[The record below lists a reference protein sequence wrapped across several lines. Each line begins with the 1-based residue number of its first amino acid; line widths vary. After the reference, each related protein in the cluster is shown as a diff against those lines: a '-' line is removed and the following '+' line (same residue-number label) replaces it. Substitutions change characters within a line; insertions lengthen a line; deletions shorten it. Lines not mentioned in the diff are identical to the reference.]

1 MNYKFNLEKSPYDP
15 KDLMFETIS
24 KDTID
29 LPEVFDLRKK
39 MKSPRD
45 QGEQGSCSAQTAAAI
60 KEWHE
65 YVDRGVKEYMSPQF
79 IYNSRQN
86 QNTEGMMPRDTMK
99 ILQKIGVVLEKEYPY
114 FSKSEITEEL
124 KLKAAK
130 NRIKNYAQIN
140 SVDSL
145 KKALY
150 INGPCYIA
158 FPVFNPNSME
168 IWKQESPNQPL
179 LGGHSVTVVGWLKE
193 YFIIRNSWSIQW
205 GDRGYTYYP
214 FNDFMH
220 HWEIWTALDLSL

>member
-1 MNYKFNLEKSPYDP
+1 
-15 KDLMFETIS
+15 MFETIS

-29 LPEVFDLRKK
+29 LPEVYDLRKK

-45 QGEQGSCSAQTAAAI
+45 QGEQGSCSAQTAAAM

-79 IYNSRQN
+79 IYNCRQN

-124 KLKAAK
+124 KLKANK
-130 NRIKNYAQIN
+130 NRIKNYAQVN

-150 INGPCYIA
+150 INGPVYFA
-158 FPVFNPNSME
+158 VYVYDPNNME
-168 IWKQESPNQPL
+168 IWKPQYSGQPI
-179 LGGHSVTVVGWLKE
+179 LGGHAMCCVGYNKDS
-193 YFIIRNSWSIQW
+193 FIIRNSWSIQW
-205 GDRGYTYYP
+205 GDRGYTFFN
-214 FNDFMH
+214 FNDWSFLM
-220 HWEIWTALDLSL
+220 EAWTCIDISL